1 VVPMS
6 HVLRV
11 AHIAPDFAELT
22 LRCGVKA
29 LPARHTS
36 PLADQRAMRLLDNY
50 FFRWDIVAMSALFTF
65 YHFDHGPPRQPRP

>member
-1 VVPMS
+1 MS

-11 AHIAPDFAELT
+11 AHIAPDFADLI

-36 PLADQRAMRLLDNY
+36 PLVDQRAMRFFDNA
-50 FFRWDIVAMSALFTF
+50 FFPWD
-65 YHFDHGPPRQPRP
+65 